1 MAGDARVGPYRII
14 RLINRGGQGG
24 VYLGYDKRL
33 QRRVAIKIYTL
44 PPQRQARKRLLHEAQ
59 LLASIDSPKVVGIHD
74 VIESSGHL
82 ALVMEYIPGCDLE
95 DFLSAVRPSLPSVMT
110 IAVDVAGA
118 LAAARQQGI
127 VHGDL
132 KAGNVLI
139 GERGRVKLTD
149 FGIARGTDTEDGG
162 DCRSSGTAGSLSAIS
177 PEQYRGEP
185 PQLRSDL
192 FALGCLLY
200 RMLVGEHPFFRD
212 GRLDPRLL
220 LEHVPPPVDQRVSPD
235 VHLPPELVDL
245 VARLLQKNPDDRPG
259 STRVVRQVLR
269 RVGRSLPF
277 AAGNS
282 LLAEARPCFRQDSA
296 EDIPPAVPSELG
308 RGGRSR
314 LALIGQGRWSLIRGT
329 GRGKKIVA
337 GLLLASVVGAVI
349 LAWPTA
355 RMRVHIAAPTLG
367 FAGNV
372 ELPEAIS
379 SRWLVE
385 QVASVVNERLEPIWI
400 TGPPGVPPHP
410 VISTREYA
418 GETRPD
424 NADEQLQFGLRC
436 MDMLCVFAVSR
447 NWQGRQVNE
456 QTVLFADMSEQQWRD
471 IVRST
476 TMALYP

>member
-33 QRRVAIKIYTL
+33 QRRVAIKIYSL

-59 LLASIDSPKVVGIHD
+59 LLASIDSPKVVRIHD

-82 ALVMEYIPGCDLE
+82 ALVMEYSPGCDLE
-95 DFLSAVRPSLPSVMT
+95 DFLRAVRPSLASVMT
-110 IAVDVAGA
+110 IAVDIAGA

-132 KAGNVLI
+132 KARNVLI
-139 GERGRVKLTD
+139 GENGRVRLTD
-149 FGIARGTDTEDGG
+149 FGIARRLNTEVGGPGEDGE
-162 DCRSSGTAGSLSAIS
+162 TAGSLSAMS

-185 PQLRSDL
+185 PQLRSDF

-200 RMLVGEHPFFRD
+200 RMLAGEHPFIRN

-220 LEHVPPPVDQRVSPD
+220 LEHVPAAVDQRVSSD
-235 VHLPPELVDL
+235 VHLPPELVEL
-245 VARLLQKNPDDRPG
+245 VARLLQKSPGDRPG

-269 RVGRSLPF
+269 RVGRTLPL

-282 LLAEARPCFRQDSA
+282 LLVEARPCFRPDSP

-308 RGGRSR
+308 RAGRSR
-314 LALIGQGRWSLIRGT
+314 LAFTGQGRWSFFSGSGW
-329 GRGKKIVA
+329 GRKTVA
-337 GLLLASVVGAVI
+337 GLLVASVVGAVV
-349 LAWPTA
+349 LVWPSDRT
-355 RMRVHIAAPTLG
+355 RVHIAAPALG

-385 QVASVVNERLEPIWI
+385 QVALVVNERMKPILI
-400 TGPPGVPPHP
+400 TGPPGVPHNP
-410 VISTREYA
+410 VISTGRQA
-418 GETRPD
+418 LATQSD
-424 NADEQLQFGLRC
+424 DADEQLNFGLRC

-447 NWQGRQVNE
+447 SWQGRQANQ

-476 TMALYP
+476 TQALYP